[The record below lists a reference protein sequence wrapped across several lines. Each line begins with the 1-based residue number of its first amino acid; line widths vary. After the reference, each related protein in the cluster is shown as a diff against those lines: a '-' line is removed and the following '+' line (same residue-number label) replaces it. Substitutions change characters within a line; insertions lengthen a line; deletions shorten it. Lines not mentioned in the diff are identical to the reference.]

1 VSVSSGR
8 LWFMD
13 VDGVMAPF
21 GKGGAFKDWV
31 RSPHERFEL
40 WLSPIQ
46 AAAIRRVLEETET
59 DLIWVTTWAHEA
71 AEHVEGF
78 LGWPNHRFAP
88 RPQGEVFGD
97 TTGSNGRWWKLDA
110 VERFLTELQPARY
123 VWSDD
128 DHPAHRADVSAALRQ
143 LPGLPL
149 VQAPTRTSA
158 CQNGGSARLGSISA
172 ATFREHDPAQRSR
185 EEPVAR
191 TRPRHDPTRHV
202 PRRTCSYTTTW
213 DSPGWGGSHR
223 PRCRSKRRSHTMR
236 PTHLNPATSGPPG
249 RWRRGRG
256 SRGW

>member
-1 VSVSSGR
+1 VAHAQVLRVVNACEATGVTVSSQR

-59 DLIWVTTWAHEA
+59 ELIWVTTWAHEA

-149 VQAPTRTSA
+149 VQAPNPYVGLSERWIREA
-158 CQNGGSARLGSISA
+158 
-172 ATFREHDPAQRSR
+172 REH
-185 EEPVAR
+185 
-191 TRPRHDPTRHV
+191 
-202 PRRTCSYTTTW
+202 
-213 DSPGWGGSHR
+213 
-223 PRCRSKRRSHTMR
+223 
-236 PTHLNPATSGPPG
+236 LSGDLP
-249 RWRRGRG
+249 
-256 SRGW
+256 